1 VLTRS
6 AALPPLSADLWHL
19 HSLLDVRLSH
29 IHHDVTL
36 EGYEQAEER
45 LLSRHKLTGDLL
57 TDRNQRLAEAYAQQE
72 RKLG

>member
-1 VLTRS
+1 MRPPKSVTELLCSEFPRPPPAYLGS
-6 AALPPLSADLWHL
+6 ATVIA
-19 HSLLDVRLSH
+19 RLA
-29 IHHDVTL
+29 
-36 EGYEQAEER
+36 GER